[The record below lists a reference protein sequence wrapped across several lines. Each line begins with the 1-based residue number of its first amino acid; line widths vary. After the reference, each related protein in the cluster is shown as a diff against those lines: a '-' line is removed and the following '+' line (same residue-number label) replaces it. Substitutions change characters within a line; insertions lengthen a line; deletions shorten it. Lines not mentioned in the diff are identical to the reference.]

1 MLSPKRLL
9 SWKPRGLKIGAAVEY
24 LSTGKMQL
32 RYHPIMFCDGVRVWP
47 PKWLQTHGRRMVWVS
62 GEVGV
67 LEAVFLSEVQI
78 NKVYLQI
85 STEQGNGYLGILPF
99 ETAERAKAVFNFLFI
114 HIHDTLETIGS
125 MDFHDPPAKLN

>member
-1 MLSPKRLL
+1 
-9 SWKPRGLKIGAAVEY
+9 
-24 LSTGKMQL
+24 
-32 RYHPIMFCDGVRVWP
+32 
-47 PKWLQTHGRRMVWVS
+47 MVWVS

-99 ETAERAKAVFNFLFI
+99 ETADRAKAVFNFLFI
-114 HIHDTLETIGS
+114 HTHGTLEAIGS
-125 MDFHDPPAKLN
+125 MDFPDPPTN